1 MISKNMGINN
11 TETETPHHRL
21 GLILGAEAVCAL
33 RKLHV
38 MVVGL
43 GGVGGACVEALA
55 RCGVGKMTLIDGD
68 DTAISNLNRQLLV
81 TRNNLGVPKTQ
92 AAIHRIAAIDP
103 GIATQGITRRLMPD
117 DATAVLDE
125 FQPDAVV
132 DAIDDIPVKAAL
144 AAACSRC
151 ECLET
156 ASLGMG
162 RRLDPTQVRLGDI
175 FAVTGDP
182 LARALKRLLRRDGV
196 QALRVA
202 YSLEPPISSPPALAE
217 PTAMEPLE
225 QTPGQ
230 RLPVG
235 SSAFV
240 PNAAGLAIASDIIC
254 TWLKQRNPA

>member
-1 MISKNMGINN
+1 MGINKP
-11 TETETPHHRL
+11 ETETQHHRL
-21 GLILGAEAVCAL
+21 GLILGAEAVSAL
-33 RKLHV
+33 RQLHV

-68 DTAISNLNRQLLV
+68 DTAVSNLNRQLLV
-81 TRNNLGVPKTQ
+81 TRENLGLPKTQ
-92 AAIHRIAAIDP
+92 AAIQRIAAIDP
-103 GIATQGITRRLMPD
+103 GIATHGIMHRLTTD
-117 DATAVLDE
+117 DAAAVLSE
-125 FQPDAVV
+125 FRPDAVI

-144 AAACSRC
+144 TAACSLC
-151 ECLET
+151 KCLET

-175 FAVTGDP
+175 FAVSGDP
-182 LARALKRLLRRDGV
+182 LARSLKRLLRRDGV

-202 YSLEPPISSPPALAE
+202 YSLEPPIGPPTE
-217 PTAMEPLE
+217 TSG

-230 RLPVG
+230 RLPIG

-240 PNAAGLAIASDIIC
+240 PNAAGLAIASDIVC
-254 TWLKQRNPA
+254 TWLKQRFPA